1 MVAKK
6 VMPVIELTPAMKRRL
21 EDSKVDIEAAE
32 KWTKILKDVGMET
45 KDMDEKIAWSKQ
57 VRETLL
63 KEFT

>member
-1 MVAKK
+1 MVTKK
-6 VMPVIELTPAMKRRL
+6 VMPIIALTPAMKKRL
-21 EDSKVDIEAAE
+21 EDSKADIETAE
-32 KWTKILKDVGMET
+32 ASVKILKDLGMDT

>member
-6 VMPVIELTPAMKRRL
+6 VMPIIALTPAMKKRL
-21 EDSKVDIEAAE
+21 EDSKADIDNAEASV
-32 KWTKILKDVGMET
+32 KILKDLGMDT

>member
-6 VMPVIELTPAMKRRL
+6 VMPIIALTPAMKKRL
-21 EDSKVDIEAAE
+21 EDSKADIDTAEASV
-32 KWTKILKDVGMET
+32 KILKDLGMDT

-63 KEFT
+63 KEFA